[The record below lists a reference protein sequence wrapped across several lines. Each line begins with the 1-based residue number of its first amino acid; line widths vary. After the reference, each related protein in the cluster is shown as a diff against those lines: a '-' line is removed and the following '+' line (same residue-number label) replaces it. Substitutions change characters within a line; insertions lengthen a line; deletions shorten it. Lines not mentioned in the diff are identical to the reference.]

1 MICSALVPALI
12 TSSYIQVIHG
22 YSWLFHISCA
32 SLVPDVPNVPAFQV
46 QDLWLLLRL
55 YRRSPYSHNNVA
67 LQQMPI
73 ASVDLAGVVED
84 LQVDLRQARSKVM
97 TVIK

>member
-1 MICSALVPALI
+1 MVCSALVPALI

-22 YSWLFHISCA
+22 YSWLFHISGA
-32 SLVPDVPNVPAFQV
+32 SLVPDVPNVPAFQI

-55 YRRSPYSHNNVA
+55 YRRSPYSHNDVA

-73 ASVDLAGVVED
+73 TSVDLAGVVED
-84 LQVDLRQARSKVM
+84 LQVDLRARSKVV

>member
-1 MICSALVPALI
+1 MVCSALVPALI
-12 TSSYIQVIHG
+12 TSSYIQVIQG
-22 YSWLFHISCA
+22 YSWLFHISGA
-32 SLVPDVPNVPAFQV
+32 SLVPDVPNVPAFQI

-55 YRRSPYSHNNVA
+55 YRRSPYSHNDVA

-73 ASVDLAGVVED
+73 TSVDLAGVVED
-84 LQVDLRQARSKVM
+84 LQVDLRARSKVV